1 MSNKLAYCKTN
12 TTPTLT
18 PSIQSFRPNHYTM
31 DSMEIAITH
40 YEALKKFLAKHL
52 ARARRRSSKQTSRTN
67 AREKLTR
74 LTKQQFQE
82 LSTDV
87 YDELTRRLLDTN
99 EVPFLPVKDEFHPK
113 RNQARQKL
121 ATLPPNR
128 FKDLA
133 SDVYYELERRYPELK
148 DMIFST
154 TNNPSS
160 KQNPQQSKL
169 SSDEVKSQASK
180 ANNIV
185 PEISTLKQE
194 TISGFH
200 IQKPSS
206 RPETPNVNN
215 NSDQKPSV
223 AKYGSPRSPRS
234 RTQSSAASSVSD
246 FGRRYAN
253 GMSVSSLSSVS
264 SKNTQNRDTV
274 NSQKSNKVDTVNF
287 ASIDSLMADLGD
299 MIDYKKSNGSAS
311 SSPKIPQGS
320 SFGQPASYAEVEKV
334 KADYELQVA
343 TLQKRIKEL
352 EIELSTKSKSG
363 SSGNDSAKISELER
377 KLEEQKQIN
386 KKQISKMSELEREFD
401 KLTEDHHQQQEV
413 ANDVQKEATGL
424 LEEIKELSRRNDE
437 LYADKERDA
446 IKIKDLTIELNE
458 WKNKYDKTRTEL
470 RNLKEAPKVDILKNN
485 SLAPTSDGAIDEL
498 KIINYQVAID
508 DLLRAGRSDAPT
520 NVLMAMKSIV
530 IISKSITEEVE
541 YYEQSKGASIKTED
555 KSSIYSSKLKLSSTL
570 ANLMSAAKNHAT
582 GYGVSPVSL
591 LDAAASH
598 LTTAL
603 VDLVKLVKL
612 RREGKPNAGFK
623 VPTEPMPIS
632 NHGLQNEINSVENQE
647 NGSKA
652 MGLDQL
658 KGYLEGQT
666 EEIVSAIHSLLKT
679 IRSEYCEGSDLTN
692 NIDTIT
698 KIVVKVIQECQDSFK
713 SPAVE
718 SYKERSEVILKELE
732 DNVDKLEEMKDLITR
747 DSQDFMSNKI
757 SKQRLASASFEIAK
771 FTKELVGL
779 VRNDE

>member
-1 MSNKLAYCKTN
+1 
-12 TTPTLT
+12 
-18 PSIQSFRPNHYTM
+18 M

-52 ARARRRSSKQTSRTN
+52 ARDDPQVYTTYKQANGSRTN

-87 YDELTRRLLDTN
+87 YDELTRRLMDIN

-121 ATLPPNR
+121 ATLPPSR

-148 DMIFST
+148 DMIFPT
-154 TNNPSS
+154 TNNSS
-160 KQNPQQSKL
+160 PKQNPQQTKV

-200 IQKPSS
+200 IQKPNS

-215 NSDQKPSV
+215 NSDIPDGMPPE
-223 AKYGSPRSPRS
+223 YGSPRSPRS

-253 GMSVSSLSSVS
+253 GMSVSSVSSVS

-274 NSQKSNKVDTVNF
+274 NSQKSNKADTVNF

-299 MIDYKKSNGSAS
+299 MIDYKKPNGSAN

-320 SFGQPASYAEVEKV
+320 SFGQSASYAEVEKV
-334 KADYELQVA
+334 KTEYELQVA

-352 EIELSTKSKSG
+352 EIDLSTKNTTSV
-363 SSGNDSAKISELER
+363 SSGNDSAKIIELQR
-377 KLEEQKQIN
+377 KLDEQKQIN
-386 KKQISKMSELEREFD
+386 KKQTSKMSELEREFD

-424 LEEIKELSRRNDE
+424 LEEIKELSKRNDE
-437 LYADKERDA
+437 LYADKEKDA

-470 RNLKEAPKVDILKNN
+470 RNLKATSSFFKEAPKVDILANN
-485 SLAPTSDGAIDEL
+485 SLAPTSGGAIDES

-520 NVLMAMKSIV
+520 NVLLAMKSIV
-530 IISKSITEEVE
+530 IVSKSITEEVE
-541 YYEQSKGASIKTED
+541 SYEQSKGASMKPED
-555 KSSIYSSKLKLSSTL
+555 KSSVYSCKSKLSSTL
-570 ANLMSAAKNHAT
+570 TNLMTAAKNHAT

-598 LTTAL
+598 LTAAL

-612 RREGKPNAGFK
+612 RREGKPSAGFN
-623 VPTEPMPIS
+623 VPTEPMPI
-632 NHGLQNEINSVENQE
+632 NNNGLQDEINSVD
-647 NGSKA
+647 NGSDA
-652 MGLDQL
+652 MSIDQL
-658 KGYLEGQT
+658 KGYLEDQT
-666 EEIVSAIHSLLKT
+666 EEIVQAIHSLLKT

-692 NIDTIT
+692 NIDMIT
-698 KIVVKVIQECQDSFK
+698 NIVVKVIQECQDSFK

-718 SYKERSEVILKELE
+718 LYKERSNVILKELDE
-732 DNVDKLEEMKDLITR
+732 NVNKLEEMKDLITR
-747 DSQDFMSNKI
+747 DSRDFLSNKV

-779 VRNDE
+779 VRNDGE